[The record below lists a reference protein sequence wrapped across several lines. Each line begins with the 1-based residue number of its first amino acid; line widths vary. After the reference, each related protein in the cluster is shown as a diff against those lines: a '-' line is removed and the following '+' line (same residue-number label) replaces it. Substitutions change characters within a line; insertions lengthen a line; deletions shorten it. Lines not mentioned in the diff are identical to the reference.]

1 MGGAEAKQQSQNCSE
16 HRQLCSIN
24 LANRMDNLFLGLQSK
39 INSVITVASVPICW
53 HVNNVIVF
61 INLMEV
67 GTCFVAM
74 SIAIDLR
81 LSEFHF
87 VSMFL
92 VSLVIILEKYS
103 QHEAWH

>member
-1 MGGAEAKQQSQNCSE
+1 
-16 HRQLCSIN
+16 
-24 LANRMDNLFLGLQSK
+24 MDNLFLDLRSK

-53 HVNNVIVF
+53 HVNSVIVF
-61 INLMEV
+61 MNLMEV

-87 VSMFL
+87 VSVFL
-92 VSLVIILEKYS
+92 VPLVTILEKY
-103 QHEAWH
+103 

>member
-1 MGGAEAKQQSQNCSE
+1 
-16 HRQLCSIN
+16 
-24 LANRMDNLFLGLQSK
+24 MDNLFLGLQSK
-39 INSVITVASVPICW
+39 INSFITVASVPICW

-81 LSEFHF
+81 
-87 VSMFL
+87 
-92 VSLVIILEKYS
+92 
-103 QHEAWH
+103 